1 MAPEAR
7 VHWAGSGPQPRP
19 LDRTGAG
26 FHHLGDVTLRVRDAA
41 RKGDGWRTY
50 STVHRDELCG
60 AGGKPA
66 AARVGYAH
74 ISLILTDPHPY

>member
-1 MAPEAR
+1 M
-7 VHWAGSGPQPRP
+7 
-19 LDRTGAG
+19 
-26 FHHLGDVTLRVRDAA
+26 TLRVRDAA

-66 AARVGYAH
+66 ATVLSEGGRSFSADATACVRPAGAP
-74 ISLILTDPHPY
+74 LC